1 METMTSKYFV
11 GLVTGLALVGTAV
24 GCGDDTSGAG
34 GGGGGTGGDPS
45 TTTTSVTVTSTS
57 TGTATGDGNESIETA
72 VEMDTNQGVQ
82 FAEGDLADGG
92 DPSTDVDYF
101 KFTITTAGA
110 YLIGSDAKPDED
122 PYADG
127 YADLVVALHDE
138 SGQKLAENDD
148 PFPRD
153 TQDASF
159 YVKLEPGTYYL
170 SVTEYCTT
178 STSCPAGYFDD
189 IDDFSYLVFVSA
201 PFDTAEVGILEES
214 TPDAGNDTNDTA
226 AAWEFEPLPPTPP
239 AIDPTG
245 RFYFSLAYGDFPSAA
260 DRDGYL
266 FTVPATATVS
276 NGGRLNISLAS
287 PPSGLAGNGSSRKP
301 GLIEIVDVTANEV
314 VARFDY
320 GAESDEVTE
329 REEPFVPVVVGQ
341 QYLVRIGDGGA
352 AAGGTLGNYYFLL
365 GGVTEGNPL
374 EAEEMT
380 NDVVTTPETLTSSP
394 NSAGGIGYFI
404 DGDMAV
410 AGTDV
415 DHYEIAVPSP
425 LGGQRLYVYCISQ
438 RIGSGLVGLK
448 ATVHDSTGAPITGAT
463 GTESATEAVLIEEVD
478 PGSNTTLIVKMEAA
492 SQASGVA
499 GTHYRCGYNFIVP
512 QP

>member
-1 METMTSKYFV
+1 MTSKYFV
-11 GLVTGLALVGTAV
+11 GLMAGLTLVGAAV
-24 GCGDDTSGAG
+24 GCGDDTSGT
-34 GGGGGTGGDPS
+34 GGGGTGGDS
-45 TTTTSVTVTSTS
+45 TTTTTTTTSVTVTTTS
-57 TGTATGDGNESIETA
+57 TGSSTGDGNDSIETA
-72 VEMDTNQGVQ
+72 VEMETNQGVQ

-110 YLIGSDAKPDED
+110 YYIGSDAKPNDD

-127 YADLVVALHDE
+127 FVDLVVALHNAN
-138 SGQKLAENDD
+138 GQKVAENDD
-148 PFPRD
+148 PFPRN
-153 TQDASF
+153 TQDSEL
-159 YVKLEPGTYYL
+159 YVKLDPGTYYV
-170 SVTEYCTT
+170 SVTEFCATT
-178 STSCPAGYFDD
+178 TACPAGYFDD
-189 IDDFSYLVFVSA
+189 ITDFGYLVFVSA
-201 PFDTAEVGILEES
+201 QLDTAEEGILEES
-214 TPDAGNDTNDTA
+214 TPDASNDTVATA
-226 AAWEFEPLPPTPP
+226 ANWEFEPLPPTPP
-239 AIDPTG
+239 ATDPTG

-266 FTVPATATVS
+266 FTVPNGATTS

-287 PPSGLAGNGSSRKP
+287 PPSGLGGNGSSRKP

-320 GAESDEVTE
+320 GAEPDEVTD

-374 EAEEMT
+374 EAEEAT

-394 NSAGGIGYFI
+394 NSAGGIGYFV
-404 DGDMAV
+404 DGDITT

-425 LGGQRLYVYCISQ
+425 LNGQRLYVYCISQ

-448 ATVHDSTGAPITGAT
+448 ATVHDGAGVAITGAT
-463 GTESATEAVLIEEVD
+463 DTESATEPVLVEEVD

-512 QP
+512 TP